1 MIVDAHH
8 HVWTADYPWLS
19 APDLAPIRRD
29 YTLADLT
36 PQLEAAG
43 VTATVLVEAGRCDAA
58 ETAEFL
64 ALAATA
70 PRIAGVV
77 GWASL
82 TDPDLPATLA
92 AYRDLPGGATLVGV
106 RDQLQGV
113 DDPEYLARPDV
124 RAAMATIGGAGLAY
138 DLVVHVRQ
146 LAACAEAV
154 RATPG
159 TLFVL
164 DHLGKPRIGAGAE
177 GFAEWR
183 AAVAP
188 LAACGNAVA
197 KLSGLLVEAGPGW
210 DVSLVRPYV
219 DTALELFGAERLM
232 IGSDWPVCELVA
244 SYSEA
249 LGTLD
254 DCLRELSADERAA
267 VTAGTAIRTYRLDL
281 APASDLR

>member
-1 MIVDAHH
+1 MIIDAHH
-8 HVWTADYPWLS
+8 HLWTADYQWL
-19 APDLAPIRRD
+19 AEPGLEAIRRD
-29 YTLADLT
+29 YTIADLT
-36 PQLEAAG
+36 PRLEAAG

-64 ALAATA
+64 ALAATT

-92 AYRDLPGGATLVGV
+92 AYRDLPGAAKLVGI
-106 RDQLQGV
+106 RDQVQGV
-113 DDPEYLARPDV
+113 DDPGHLARPDV
-124 RAAMATIGGAGLAY
+124 RAALAGFGAAGLTY
-138 DLVVHVRQ
+138 DLVVHVGQ
-146 LAACAEAV
+146 LAASAEAA

-159 TLFVL
+159 TVFVL

-188 LAACGNAVA
+188 LAACDNVVA

-210 DVSLVRPYV
+210 NVSLIRPYV
-219 DTALELFGAERLM
+219 EAALELFGAERLM
-232 IGSDWPVCELVA
+232 VGSDWPVCELVA
-244 SYSEA
+244 SYAAA
-249 LGTLD
+249 LETVD
-254 DCLRELSADERAA
+254 ACLGGLSATERAA
-267 VTAGTAIRTYRLDL
+267 VTAGTAIRTYRLEVV
-281 APASDLR
+281 S